1 MAEEAQEAAAPE
13 ESTEKT
19 VEVQKTALN
28 QEAPA
33 EAQKTALN
41 QEAEEDEGSRDPHE
55 TEAEEKKPEAPES
68 YEDFA
73 LPEGYEA
80 NEADLGEF
88 KTLAKDF
95 NLSQE
100 QAQSLIDF
108 EAKRMQDQTSQ
119 LVETWKGQVGG
130 WLDDA
135 KADKEIGGREWN
147 GTLRYANAF
156 VNKFGN
162 EGLREV
168 MEHVGLGNHP
178 EVLRAFSKA
187 GRAISDDEIESG
199 KGPAVAP
206 KSAAELIYNN
216 TK

>member
-13 ESTEKT
+13 ETAGET
-19 VEVQKTALN
+19 AEAQKTALN

-33 EAQKTALN
+33 EEQKTALN
-41 QEAEEDEGSRDPHE
+41 QEAPAEEGEEGSRDPKP
-55 TEAEEKKPEAPES
+55 EEKKPEAPES
-68 YEDFA
+68 YEDFT
-73 LPEGYEA
+73 LPEGYDA
-80 NEADLGEF
+80 NETELTEF
-88 KTLAKDF
+88 KTMAKDF
-95 NLSQE
+95 NLSQD

-108 EAKRMQDQTSQ
+108 EAKRMQDQASQ
-119 LVETWKGQVGG
+119 LAETWQDQVGG
-130 WLDDA
+130 WLNDA

-156 VNKFGN
+156 VNKFGS

-168 MEHVGLGNHP
+168 MEQVGLGNHP
-178 EVLRAFSKA
+178 EVLRAFAKA

-199 KGPAVAP
+199 KGPAAAP
-206 KSAAELIYNN
+206 KTAAELIYNN

>member
-13 ESTEKT
+13 ETAGET
-19 VEVQKTALN
+19 AEAQKTALN

-33 EAQKTALN
+33 EEQKTALN
-41 QEAEEDEGSRDPHE
+41 QEAPPEEDKGSRDPKE
-55 TEAEEKKPEAPES
+55 DEEKPSAPDE
-68 YEDFA
+68 YEDFT

-80 NEADLGEF
+80 NEAELGEF

-95 NLSQE
+95 NLSQD

-108 EAKRMQDQTSQ
+108 EAKRMQDQASQ
-119 LVETWKGQVGG
+119 LAKTWHDQVGG

-156 VNKFGN
+156 VNKFGS

-168 MEHVGLGNHP
+168 MEQVGLGNHP
-178 EVLRAFSKA
+178 EVLRAFAKA

-199 KGPAVAP
+199 KGPAAAP
-206 KSAAELIYNN
+206 KTAAELIYNN